1 MQAGPGVRMG
11 NGKASRITQCAET
24 AFSDLASSIVDT
36 AIEQARE
43 VAREPS
49 VEGFHQL
56 RISMRI
62 LLTLWWF
69 YRPLTD
75 SRKYTRQRAMLKSI
89 ASAAGKA
96 RDYDILVE
104 LLRLQGK
111 SSSVSTHEISAAR
124 DAAVEA
130 GKEILSPSSVQM
142 QLRQMLSQT
151 SMSLTSRK
159 RLHQLRNFA
168 DTRVAKS
175 EKKLRKRIAQAV
187 QAKRP
192 DLAAFHDVRKL
203 GKKTRYLLELLEP
216 VLSRGHHSTLTRI
229 KRTLQPLGDLNDVV
243 VSEGLLRCNPSL
255 LSGADQPRKIRHW
268 FKKERERR
276 LNTSAYL
283 LRKDWS

>member
-1 MQAGPGVRMG
+1 MG
-11 NGKASRITQCAET
+11 HGKASRTAQCAET
-24 AFSDLASSIVDT
+24 AFSDLASPVVDT

-43 VAREPS
+43 VAQEPS

-56 RISMRI
+56 RITMRI

-75 SRKYTRQRAMLKSI
+75 SKKYTRQRAILKSI

-104 LLRLQGK
+104 MLRLQGK
-111 SSSVSTHEISAAR
+111 STSVSTPEISATR
-124 DAAVEA
+124 HAAVDA
-130 GKEILSPSSVQM
+130 GKEILSPSSVQV

-151 SMSLTSRK
+151 SVSLTSRQC
-159 RLHQLRNFA
+159 LHQLHNFA

-175 EKKLRKRIAQAV
+175 EKQLRKRITQAV

-216 VLSRGHHSTLTRI
+216 VLSRGHHITLIRI
-229 KRTLQPLGDLNDVV
+229 KKTLKPLGDLNDVV
-243 VSEGLLRCNPSL
+243 VSERLLRYNPSF
-255 LSGADQPRKIRHW
+255 LSGTDQPRKIRHW
-268 FKKERERR
+268 FKKERKRR